1 MQCSTHNAP
10 CNTVHL
16 YISLSLTNAE
26 YSVKRVYA
34 RWASSSL
41 KYTRPYINSC
51 TYTRVCTSVCTPHT
65 APDGSPTNLTATPT
79 SRSVTLQWS
88 PPPVLSRNGILT
100 HYVVVLAN
108 ETWNTTQSHSI
119 TGEQRKRREADSEG
133 VGEETQS
140 LTVEHLRPFTTY
152 TWEVAAVSGFGAGPS
167 TGRRRFETHQDGE

>member
-1 MQCSTHNAP
+1 MKECM
-10 CNTVHL
+10 C
-16 YISLSLTNAE
+16 
-26 YSVKRVYA
+26 
-34 RWASSSL
+34 RWASQINKAYISSWTAHI
-41 KYTRPYINSC
+41 YNS
-51 TYTRVCTSVCTPHT
+51 YVCIYKPT
-65 APDGSPTNLTATPT
+65 APNGTPTHLNATPT
-79 SRSVTLQWS
+79 SRSVSLQWS

-119 TGEQRKRREADSEG
+119 TGEQRKRREADSER

-167 TGRRRFETHQDGE
+167 SDRRVFETDQDGGWLQMTPVQSAIMYV

>member
-1 MQCSTHNAP
+1 MHNGRAQWY
-10 CNTVHL
+10 TLL
-16 YISLSLTNAE
+16 YHSNAYVLQSELDRYTNRQKTTTANCI
-26 YSVKRVYA
+26 
-34 RWASSSL
+34 L
-41 KYTRPYINSC
+41 P
-51 TYTRVCTSVCTPHT
+51 TYTPHT

-152 TWEVAAVSGFGAGPS
+152 TWEVAAVSDFGAGPS
-167 TGRRRFETHQDGE
+167 TNKTRFETDQDGEWISLQQHSHLHLHI

>member
-1 MQCSTHNAP
+1 M
-10 CNTVHL
+10 
-16 YISLSLTNAE
+16 
-26 YSVKRVYA
+26 
-34 RWASSSL
+34 
-41 KYTRPYINSC
+41 
-51 TYTRVCTSVCTPHT
+51 
-65 APDGSPTNLTATPT
+65 

-167 TGRRRFETHQDGE
+167 SDSRRFETEEDGGLLVINTALHNFTHRL